1 MSRAARSHYGS
12 FQAISKGATM
22 TPNTATATGTDVVRS
37 VFDAFANANPGALG
51 ELLHADATWNHRNDD
66 RLGGIH
72 YGSEGIMAFLAESA
86 QLTGGTLRAVPQS
99 YMADGEDRVSVLVQ
113 VSGTRPD
120 GRSFDNPQ
128 IVLFTLDRDRVRSI
142 DQFVGDPA
150 AVAAFWA

>member
-1 MSRAARSHYGS
+1 MTASTA
-12 FQAISKGATM
+12 QATD
-22 TPNTATATGTDVVRS
+22 TDVVRA
-37 VFDAFANANPGALG
+37 VFQAFANADTAMLG
-51 ELLHADATWNHRNDD
+51 ELMHPGATWDHRNDD

-72 YGSEGIMAFLAESA
+72 QGSDAIMAYLARSA

-99 YMADGEDRVSVLVQ
+99 FLADGQGRVCVLVQ

-120 GRSFDNPQ
+120 GRSFSNPQ
-128 IVLFTLDRDRVRSI
+128 LVLLTLDSGRVRSI